1 MVGHQIFFRRDLG
14 EVGGVHEEHGT
25 GRRHVVRLQRSQ
37 RGESLRMADR
47 ATGCSRQR
55 VDARGVVP
63 TQSNH
68 QSAHG
73 VGQSVQRHRQQR
85 SRYRGVLIFCQI
97 GRLSVE
103 SQHQQTCTHQ
113 QQHAAPRQGVRHVT
127 PNQVAKQHSGQQP
140 HVTKWC
146 HDTHVS
152 DACGLDQKE
161 IARGMQS
168 LQKKKLLQE
177 KEVAKAQ
184 RRQIR
189 KQKWENFI
197 KPFKAT
203 WRVVFSILK
212 TIYWV
217 VVFLLMVIQEIWE
230 ILTYFFK
237 PRKYK

>member
-1 MVGHQIFFRRDLG
+1 MTRKNFPNIPKIRAGDLKFSDSKNF
-14 EVGGVHEEHGT
+14 EKNLNPNNPTDSAKIKSNTIQAPKTFKSSLEFDFP
-25 GRRHVVRLQRSQ
+25 RS
-37 RGESLRMADR
+37 E
-47 ATGCSRQR
+47 
-55 VDARGVVP
+55 
-63 TQSNH
+63 N
-68 QSAHG
+68 
-73 VGQSVQRHRQQR
+73 SV
-85 SRYRGVLIFCQI
+85 
-97 GRLSVE
+97 
-103 SQHQQTCTHQ
+103 
-113 QQHAAPRQGVRHVT
+113 
-127 PNQVAKQHSGQQP
+127 
-140 HVTKWC
+140 
-146 HDTHVS
+146 
-152 DACGLDQKE
+152 DQKE
-161 IARGMQS
+161 IAREMQS